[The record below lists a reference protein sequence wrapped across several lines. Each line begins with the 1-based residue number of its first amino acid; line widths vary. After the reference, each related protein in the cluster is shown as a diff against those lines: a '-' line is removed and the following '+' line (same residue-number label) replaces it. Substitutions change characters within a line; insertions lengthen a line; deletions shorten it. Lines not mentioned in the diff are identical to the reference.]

1 MPYRLIITGLL
12 LGALLL
18 SCNSARQA
26 AGTSRPDKI
35 EFARAEG
42 DSTEYELLIIDPG
55 FDSWFMKNWRPM
67 WYYTEDYLAT
77 WNLQY
82 VTAWN
87 QRVRNPLGQGDPAT
101 NPFIMEIDYRPGI
114 KYGLELNFKLYQYF
128 RYVDE
133 TWGRILSYDRKN
145 Y

>member
-1 MPYRLIITGLL
+1 
-12 LGALLL
+12 
-18 SCNSARQA
+18 
-26 AGTSRPDKI
+26 
-35 EFARAEG
+35 
-42 DSTEYELLIIDPG
+42 
-55 FDSWFMKNWRPM
+55 M